1 MGNATMGRVIVG
13 GTLQNLADL
22 YKAIDKTLP
31 ADGIRSIDFNDALV
45 DTGAAF
51 LSLPTRYIKQLGLF
65 PMEKRRLR
73 TTNGVRHAD
82 IYSSVRLTVQ
92 QRHCDV
98 PVAEVPDDCPP
109 LIGQIPLEIL
119 DFVVDPIGQRLI
131 GNPAHHGE
139 QMGEE
144 F

>member
-1 MGNATMGRVIVG
+1 MENATMGRVIAA

-22 YKAIDKTLP
+22 YKVLDNSLP
-31 ADGIRSIDFNDALV
+31 ADGVRAIDFNDALV
-45 DTGAAF
+45 DTGATF
-51 LSLPTRYIKQLGLF
+51 LSLPARYIKQLGLF
-65 PMEKRRLR
+65 PMETRRLR
-73 TTNGVRHAD
+73 TTNGVRQAD
-82 IYSSVRLTVQ
+82 IYSNVRLTVQ

-98 PVAEVPDDCPP
+98 PVAEVSDDCPI

-119 DFVVDPIGQRLI
+119 DFVVDPVGQRLI

-144 F
+144 Y